1 MPTKGK
7 SNLYG
12 RGKRG
17 QSNEHISYKYSKLF
31 LQKGY
36 NDHYEK
42 HGQKE
47 MGLSS
52 DQYRSRAI
60 SFANEVD
67 RVNHVSFVNE
77 KGLTIKYSMRTS
89 ELAMVTKEG
98 NVATY
103 FRTSIKEYERWKR
116 DYERRK

>member
-17 QSNEHISYKYSKLF
+17 QPNEHISYKYTKMFIQSR
-31 LQKGY
+31 Y
-36 NDHYEK
+36 NRHFEK
-42 HGQKE
+42 HGHNE

-52 DQYRSRAI
+52 DQYRSMAI
-60 SFANEVD
+60 SFANNVD
-67 RVNHVSFVNE
+67 RQNHLSFVNDV
-77 KGLTIKYSMRTS
+77 GLTVKFSKKTN
-89 ELAMVTKEG
+89 EFAMITQEG

-103 FRTSIKEYERWKR
+103 FKTSQKEYERVKR
-116 DYERRK
+116 YYGK

>member
-1 MPTKGK
+1 MPTKGN

-17 QSNEHISYKYSKLF
+17 EPNEHISYKYSKMF
-31 LQKGY
+31 IQKGY
-36 NDHYEK
+36 KGHFEK
-42 HGQKE
+42 HGQNE

-60 SFANEVD
+60 SFANKVD
-67 RVNHVSFVNE
+67 RQNHQSFVNDL
-77 KGLTIKYSMRTS
+77 GLTVKFSNITN
-89 ELAMVTKEG
+89 EFAMITQEG

-103 FRTSIKEYERWKR
+103 FKTSLKEYERVKR
-116 DYERRK
+116 YYGK

>member
-42 HGQKE
+42 HGQRE

-60 SFANEVD
+60 SFANKVD
-67 RVNHVSFVNE
+67 RQNHLSFVNNV
-77 KGLTIKYSMRTS
+77 GLTVKFSKKTN
-89 ELAMVTKEG
+89 EFAMITEEG

-103 FRTSIKEYERWKR
+103 FITSLKEYERVKR
-116 DYERRK
+116 YYGK

>member
-17 QSNEHISYKYSKLF
+17 EPNDHISYKYSKLF
-31 LQKGY
+31 LQG
-36 NDHYEK
+36 DFDRHYK
-42 HGQKE
+42 DHGQRQ
-47 MGLSS
+47 MGLSE

-60 SFANEVD
+60 AFANQVD

-77 KGLTIKYSMRTS
+77 KGLTIKYSLRTS
-89 ELAMVTKEG
+89 ELAMVTREG

-103 FRTSIKEYERWKR
+103 FRTNIKEYERWKR
-116 DYERRK
+116 EYERRK